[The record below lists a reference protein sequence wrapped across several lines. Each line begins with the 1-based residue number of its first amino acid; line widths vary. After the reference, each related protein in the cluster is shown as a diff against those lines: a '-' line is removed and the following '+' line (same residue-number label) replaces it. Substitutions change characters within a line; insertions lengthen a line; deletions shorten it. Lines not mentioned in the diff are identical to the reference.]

1 MSANN
6 AILVEETSLMTEGKI
21 INAYEIF
28 DICVDTYPTYR
39 GFKLNNTPFTDLKDA
54 IKFAQLQY
62 SEYGIRFKWTQIQNK
77 EE

>member
-6 AILVEETSLMTEGKI
+6 AILVEETTLIPGGKI
-21 INAYEIF
+21 AYNIF
-28 DICVDTYPTYR
+28 DICVDTYPKHPGY
-39 GFKLNNTPFTDLKDA
+39 KLNKLPYKNLKRA

-62 SEYGIRFKWTQIQNK
+62 SEYGIRFKWMQK